1 MDASVELDKYLAK
14 IAESG
19 ESTTCTLTV
28 NGNTE
33 MYDYTEPPP
42 ADSML
47 VTISQQVVLGNLT
60 LSNAMRMLDRTADL
74 VFLAYTAAQGHG
86 EVTASIFNHMQTLS
100 EAVQSV
106 LTNMKVMSLEATGIV
121 DRATDG
127 FYAISNLKEGEAM
140 SKLDTIAPHVHNL
153 KTQCVSLSSSFS
165 SLAQKFS
172 KSSEDI
178 DKMLASDEQ
187 HLHALQNVRTA
198 LNDNLNSQKEVIA
211 TLSRILGEDASSI
224 KGALSDW
231 DKDYSRARTLSFVK
245 ALSTGIGYLSPL
257 ALLRNIGN
265 DGGSGNQKSST
276 TTSPSQNHE
285 QTSHKPDSE
294 AKAQQQLE
302 DAKADLQAKNHAADM
317 ASQAYEAAQTDLAG
331 KQAAVKMAMSAENG
345 AEEAQT
351 KALTDYSSGDNDNP
365 AASLTQI
372 VEQKKEAVADALN
385 AETEAKNTLAAATKA
400 KNDAI
405 NAQTAAQKL
414 VTQLQEQIKTGTGE
428 ASNRPKAP
436 DTTGQNFE
444 KRADT
449 EREYYQSLL
458 EAQEK
463 DSELKI
469 DALEQYG
476 QLQYKLTTNARDSKN
491 LQTSQTAL
499 EMAKYGCNVAF
510 VKLTSATTFWT
521 GMSTFCEQI
530 GAAHLQSTITVKEK
544 FESPSERKNY
554 YHGKQFMKMALKT
567 IAGWKALSII
577 CELFSES
584 AASTYAKI
592 IGNIDK
598 GPSSEEALQ
607 TIQSLSSQ
615 IHKEIAQDKAEADAH
630 QKAIQDK
637 LEHINYS
644 SELKSP

>member
-1 MDASVELDKYLAK
+1 MDASVELEKYLAK
-14 IAESG
+14 IVESG
-19 ESTTCTLTV
+19 KSTTCKLTV

-33 MYDYTEPPP
+33 IYDYTEPPP
-42 ADSML
+42 ANSVL
-47 VTISQQVVLGNLT
+47 VSVSQQVVLGNLT

-74 VFLAYTAAQGHG
+74 VFLAYSAAQGCG
-86 EVTASIFNHMQTLS
+86 ELTASIFNHQQTLS
-100 EAVQSV
+100 EAVQ
-106 LTNMKVMSLEATGIV
+106 
-121 DRATDG
+121 R
-127 FYAISNLKEGEAM
+127 EGM
-140 SKLDTIAPHVHNL
+140 SKLDTIAPHVNNL
-153 KTQCVSLSSSFS
+153 KAYCASLSSSFS
-165 SLAQKFS
+165 SLAEKFS

-187 HLHALQNVRTA
+187 HLHDLQNVRTA

-211 TLSRILGEDASSI
+211 TMSRILGEDASSI
-224 KGALSDW
+224 KVALSDW
-231 DKDYSRARTLSFVK
+231 DTDYSRARALSFVK
-245 ALSTGIGYLSPL
+245 ALSTGIGYISPL
-257 ALLRNIGN
+257 ALLRSVGKGS
-265 DGGSGNQKSST
+265 DSGNQKSST
-276 TTSPSQNHE
+276 MTSWSQNHE
-285 QTSHKPDSE
+285 QSSHKPDSE
-294 AKAQQQLE
+294 VAAQQQLE
-302 DAKADLQAKNHAADM
+302 AAKANLQAKKQAVDT
-317 ASQAYEAAQTDLAG
+317 ASQAFDAAQTDLAG
-331 KQAAVKMAMSAENG
+331 KQAAVKMALSEQKG

-351 KALTDYSSGDNDNP
+351 NAFTDSSRRDNDN
-365 AASLTQI
+365 AASLTRI
-372 VEQKKEAVADALN
+372 VEQKKKAVADALK
-385 AETEAKNTLAAATKA
+385 AETEAKNTLSTATKA
-400 KNDAI
+400 KNDALD
-405 NAQTAAQKL
+405 AQRAAQEL

-428 ASNRPKAP
+428 ASTRPEAP

-444 KRADT
+444 KRVDT

-476 QLQYKLTTNARDSKN
+476 QLQYKLTANARDSKK

-510 VKLTSATTFWT
+510 VKLTSAATFWT
-521 GMSTFCEQI
+521 GMTTFCEQI
-530 GAAHLQSTITVKEK
+530 GTAHLESSIKLKEK
-544 FESPSERKNY
+544 FESRSERKDY

-592 IGNIDK
+592 IDNIDN

-607 TIQSLSSQ
+607 TIQSMSTQ
-615 IHKEIAQDKAEADAH
+615 IREEIGQDKAEADAH

-637 LEHINYS
+637 LQRNNYC
-644 SELKSP
+644 SEFKSPTTA